1 MDTAGDPAAT
11 QTAARQ
17 TDAPARQAPP
27 AAPTEAA
34 PAEAAP
40 AEAAPAEAAPLAAL
54 GGVRICDF
62 TGQLAGAG
70 ATKILAAFGAQVI
83 RIEDPTN
90 DGRWD
95 ILRGT
100 QPFVGEHRGIEAGG
114 GFNNHNPNKLGITL
128 NLRTPEARDVLRRLV
143 AASDAVTENFAAGVL
158 DRLGFGY
165 DALRQIKPD
174 IVYVANTGFGAT
186 GPYASFKSWGPIVQ
200 AVSGL
205 THQSGLPDL
214 PPAGWGYSFMDHGG
228 AYFMAIA
235 TLMALLHR
243 RRTGEGQRVDL
254 SCIEA
259 AGGLHGPATLDY
271 TVNGR
276 PARRPGAPHSNRSTS
291 PLMAPHGVFRCADDS
306 AVDGAARDRADDSAG
321 DSAARDGVGD
331 GAGADRWVAI
341 AVRNDDDW
349 AALGSVVDE
358 PWARTARWA
367 TLGGRVAD
375 EDELERRLAEWT
387 ARHERD
393 DVARRLVEA
402 GVPAAPVLRPSERI
416 DGDAR
421 TADCWLEVPH
431 TQLGPTKLEG
441 LPVRLGATDW
451 QLTHAAPCLG
461 EHNDYVLRD
470 VLGYSASEVDTLRE
484 RGAI

>member
-1 MDTAGDPAAT
+1 MEASSDTEASARAHATSDPGDAELASGTHETNASPAA
-11 QTAARQ
+11 
-17 TDAPARQAPP
+17 
-27 AAPTEAA
+27 
-34 PAEAAP
+34 
-40 AEAAPAEAAPLAAL
+40 LA
-54 GGVRICDF
+54 GVRICDF

-100 QPFVGEHRGIEAGG
+100 QPFVGAHRGIEAGG
-114 GFNNHNPNKLGITL
+114 GFNNHNPDKLGITL
-128 NLRTPEARDVLRRLV
+128 NLRTPEARDVLRRLIAV
-143 AASDAVTENFAAGVL
+143 SDAVTENFAAGVL

-165 DALRQIKPD
+165 DALREIKPD

-205 THQSGLPDL
+205 THQSGLPGL

-235 TLMALLHR
+235 TLAALLHR
-243 RRTGEGQRVDL
+243 RRTGEGQHVDL

-271 TVNGR
+271 TVNGV

-291 PLMAPHGVFRCADDS
+291 PLMAPHGVFGC
-306 AVDGAARDRADDSAG
+306 AG
-321 DSAARDGVGD
+321 D
-331 GAGADRWVAI
+331 DRWVAI

-349 AALGSVVDE
+349 GALARVVGE
-358 PWARTARWA
+358 SWTATERWA
-367 TLGGRVAD
+367 TLDARVAEQD
-375 EDELERRLAEWT
+375 AIERLLGEWT
-387 ARHERD
+387 AQRDRD
-393 DVARRLVEA
+393 DVARRLLDA

-416 DGDAR
+416 DGDER
-421 TADCWLEVPH
+421 TASCWLELPH
-431 TQLGPTKLEG
+431 TALGPTRLEG
-441 LPVRLGATDW
+441 LPVRLSETDW
-451 QLTHAAPCLG
+451 RLTHAAPCLG
-461 EHNDYVLRD
+461 EHNDFVLRD
-470 VLGYSASEVDTLRE
+470 VLGYSAADVDALRE
-484 RGAI
+484 AGAI